1 MNYQKTYKKEIQ
13 DKDLKGMDEKS
24 KLILFKILGIP
35 KDVKEYI
42 ITVQK
47 TEFWTERKE

>member
-1 MNYQKTYKKEIQ
+1 MDYQKTYKREIR
-13 DKDLKGMDEKS
+13 DKDLKKMDENS

-47 TEFWTERKE
+47 TEFWIE